1 MVKPILLA
9 SATEIAYL
17 QQCVELKRQLNEIE
31 ELNKTF
37 HLRKVCNL
45 RSCMN
50 LQLFNRV
57 LILDGYS
64 RL

>member
-31 ELNKTF
+31 ELNKTL
-37 HLRKVCNL
+37 HLSKARCI
-45 RSCMN
+45 RSCMKS
-50 LQLFNRV
+50 QLFERV
-57 LILDGYS
+57 LILDGLS